1 MQSEWTKEKSKSN
14 QYLELLPFAFKP
26 ASILIGT
33 LAQSQGFCRII
44 VRWLRTRLSTA
55 TRHKVV
61 ILHQQ
66 GLSQTK
72 ISKQT
77 GISRCAVQALLK
89 KHKETGNVEDRRR
102 SGRPRKLSAAD
113 EKHLKLIS
121 LRNRKLTSSA
131 ISSELAETSGTQVHP
146 STVWRSLA
154 RSGLHGRVAAK
165 KPYLRHGNKAKR
177 LDYARK
183 HRNWGAEKWQQVL
196 WTDES
201 KFEIFGCSRRQFVR
215 RRAGERYNNECLQA
229 TVKHGGGSLQVWG
242 CISANGVGDLVR
254 INGVLN
260 AEKYRQILIHHAIPS
275 GRRMIGP
282 KFILQ
287 HDNDPKHT
295 ANVIK
300 NYLQRKE
307 EQEVLEVMVWPPQSP
322 DLNIIESVWDFMKRQ
337 KDLRKPTSTED
348 LWLVLQDVW
357 NNLPAEFLQKLC
369 ASVPR
374 RIDAVLKAKGGHT
387 KYWFDLDFSSVHS
400 LHFVNWWK

>member
-1 MQSEWTKEKSKSN
+1 MKN
-14 QYLELLPFAFKP
+14 
-26 ASILIGT
+26 
-33 LAQSQGFCRII
+33 
-44 VRWLRTRLSTA
+44 
-55 TRHKVV
+55 
-61 ILHQQ
+61 
-66 GLSQTK
+66 
-72 ISKQT
+72 
-77 GISRCAVQALLK
+77 
-89 KHKETGNVEDRRR
+89 
-102 SGRPRKLSAAD
+102 
-113 EKHLKLIS
+113 
-121 LRNRKLTSSA
+121 TSSLFPFEIRRCPA
-131 ISSELAETSGTQVHP
+131 VPSAQNWQRPVGPMYTHLLSGEVWSEVVFMEELQPKS
-146 STVWRSLA
+146 
-154 RSGLHGRVAAK
+154 
-165 KPYLRHGNKAKR
+165 LRHGNKAKR
-177 LDYARK
+177 LNYARK

-201 KFEIFGCSRRQFVR
+201 KVEIFGCRRRQFVR

-254 INGVLN
+254 INGILN

-275 GRRMIGP
+275 GRRMIGT

-287 HDNDPKHT
+287 QDNDPKHT

-322 DLNIIESVWDFMKRQ
+322 DLNIIESVWDYMKRQ
-337 KDLRKPTSTED
+337 KDLRKPTSTEH

-369 ASVPR
+369 ASLPR